1 MQNPLTI
8 CLWFDHQAE
17 EAASFYT
24 GIFSDS
30 RLGNISRFGSEGL
43 EFHGKPEGSAMTVE
57 FTLNGM
63 SFLALNGGPLF
74 KFNES
79 VSVMVHCK
87 TQQEIDHYWARLSE
101 GGTIQQCGWLK
112 DRYGVSWQIV
122 PEILPKL
129 LADEDKTRRSRV
141 EKQMFQMTRF
151 DIAALEKAYNAG

>member
-1 MQNPLTI
+1 
-8 CLWFDHQAE
+8 
-17 EAASFYT
+17 
-24 GIFSDS
+24 
-30 RLGNISRFGSEGL
+30 
-43 EFHGKPEGSAMTVE
+43 
-57 FTLNGM
+57 M

-129 LADEDKTRRSRV
+129 LADKDKTRRSRV